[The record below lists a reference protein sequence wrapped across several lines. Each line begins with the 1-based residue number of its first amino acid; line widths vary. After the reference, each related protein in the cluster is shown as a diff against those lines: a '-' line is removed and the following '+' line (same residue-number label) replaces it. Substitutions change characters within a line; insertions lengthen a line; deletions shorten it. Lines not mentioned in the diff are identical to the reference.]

1 MTTMDPQ
8 VFIRLSIDS
17 LGLRIRETAL
27 SSSRAG
33 IRTFSAPCA
42 CEIRIRG
49 FPVQTIDF
57 QLRIQ
62 SRQGSAGL
70 FIEHLSGSGDNL
82 DIETGRR
89 ERKGWKVKIHDLSGS
104 AVAAAFIT
112 TPFVPSTGYDWV
124 AKSNPRA
131 WLILRPDALRP
142 ESWLLWGKLKH

>member
-1 MTTMDPQ
+1 MTIMDPQ

-27 SSSRAG
+27 SSSRAR
-33 IRTFSAPCA
+33 IHTFSAPC
-42 CEIRIRG
+42 
-49 FPVQTIDF
+49 
-57 QLRIQ
+57 
-62 SRQGSAGL
+62 
-70 FIEHLSGSGDNL
+70 SGDNL

-104 AVAAAFIT
+104 AVAATFIT
-112 TPFVPSTGYDWV
+112 TPFVPSTGSDWV
-124 AKSNPRA
+124 AKSNPGA